1 MNANTPRQ
9 LVQQQ
14 FLNVGGTARSRQA
27 DEVEGGHMKHMITI
41 KTGYIKNYEMFHH
54 AAS

>member
-1 MNANTPRQ
+1 MNANTPRRF
-9 LVQQQ
+9 VQQQ
-14 FLNVGGTARSRQA
+14 LLNVGGTARSRQA
-27 DEVEGGHMKHMITI
+27 EVESGHMKHMITI